1 MAPRSF
7 ISSAGDLADALGSR
21 SPDNHEDGAVAPGD
35 IAVGVIVGRAAE
47 YFDFSVYGIASA
59 LVFPALFFPHQALLP
74 AMLLSF
80 GVLALGFLARPLGTI
95 AGMAIQRAWGRTGK
109 LIAAL
114 MLMGS
119 ATCAIALL
127 PGTAKIGV
135 AAVWLLMACRIA
147 QGLGAGAAWDGLPS
161 LLAIHAPPNRR
172 GGYAMLAQLG
182 APVGFAMAAALFAV
196 LSSRLSSQEFL
207 DWGWRFPFFA
217 AFSINVV
224 ALFARL
230 QLVMGDDYSKAIR
243 QSQLF
248 PGRLSDLGRAQGV
261 NVLLG
266 AFAALASFA
275 LVHLVTIF
283 PVSWIILRNPRA
295 IDDLLWLQ
303 VVGSVLAAAGMVLSG
318 WLADRIGRRR
328 LLAYAAVG
336 IGGFGVVAPWLLE
349 GGRVG
354 EYLYLLAGFALFG
367 LSYGQSSGALAN
379 HFTQRARYL
388 GAALSS
394 DMGWLLGAAFAPV
407 LTLWLSS
414 VFGLAAIS
422 LYLLSGSV
430 VTLAALH
437 FGRRRHLPT

>member
-1 MAPRSF
+1 M
-7 ISSAGDLADALGSR
+7 
-21 SPDNHEDGAVAPGD
+21 APGD
-35 IAVGVIVGRAAE
+35 IAIGVIVGRAAE

-59 LVFPALFFPHQALLP
+59 LVFPALFFPDQAQLP
-74 AMLLSF
+74 AMLLCF
-80 GVLALGFLARPLGTI
+80 AILALGFLARPLGTI
-95 AGMAIQRAWGRTGK
+95 AGMAIQRAWGRAGK

-127 PGTAKIGV
+127 PGTGKIGF
-135 AAVWLLMACRIA
+135 AAVWLLMICRVA

-172 GGYAMLAQLG
+172 GRYAMLAQLG

-196 LSSRLSSQEFL
+196 LISRLSPQEFL

-230 QLVMGDDYSKAIR
+230 QLVMGDVYSEALRK
-243 QSQLF
+243 SQLL
-248 PGRLSDLGRAQGV
+248 PGRLSELGRVQGL

-266 AFAALASFA
+266 ALAALASFA

-283 PVSWIILRNPRA
+283 PVSWVLLQDPRA

-303 VVGSVLAAAGMVLSG
+303 VVGSVLAALGMVASG

-328 LLAYAAVG
+328 LLSYAALA
-336 IGGFGVVAPWLLE
+336 IGAFGVVAPWLLG
-349 GGRVG
+349 GGRAGQYV
-354 EYLYLLAGFALFG
+354 YLLAGFALFG

-388 GAALSS
+388 GSALSS

-414 VFGLAAIS
+414 VFGLIA
-422 LYLLSGSV
+422 LSVYILSSTV
-430 VTLAALH
+430 ATLAAIYV
-437 FGRRRHLPT
+437 GRRLNLAD